1 MGVTEKKTYI
11 EKKYDTQ
18 KVVDGVTEKI
28 KREKEDDTK
37 GETEENSQR
46 EEKG

>member
-1 MGVTEKKTYI
+1 MIRRKQQMGVT
-11 EKKYDTQ
+11 D
-18 KVVDGVTEKI
+18 KI
-28 KREKEDDTK
+28 KREKEDDTQ